1 MMHVLLLAP
10 RIQMSTPPTE
20 SSLSPADRERL
31 QKLYGHGSQQ
41 MNRAIFDYANDMFTQ
56 CVLGD
61 PGNIVYFKTFLTNLK
76 KKHGDKKKK
85 GMLSFLSGS
94 NLKKTV
100 ARTPEQVLKVGT
112 EALAANPWD
121 AATLLAMGG
130 ACDELG
136 HHDVAVEYYR
146 AAVEAEPQSYEVNH
160 VCCRALREIAAFD
173 EAMACALRML
183 RTKPNDQVAAKLQK
197 DITVER
203 TIHKGKY
210 AMGDSQ
216 QIRDTVSQMKAVD
229 ADGEDV
235 MGRPLTYVEQVEKR
249 IKKNPTDMANYMEL
263 AQHFYQGGDYEQ
275 AEKYYAEAAK
285 LTKNEPDMVERLLD
299 AQKQKFAAKI
309 ISLPEDTKKFKERAL
324 ELKAKFEKQ
333 KTSEIR
339 DEFYKVKGKYE
350 QAKKELETI
359 QQDFDQKN
367 TELARHRITYHP
379 NHAGYRFEYAALLQQ
394 NGEIKEAIAEF
405 QLAKAD
411 VTRKGDCLFALG
423 QCFEHIGQHKLATSH
438 YHEAIAELSDTA
450 ENKKEALYLATKL
463 AMELGDYET
472 AEKYGHRLAALDF
485 SYKDVGE
492 ILDKI
497 ARRGDNGSL

>member
-1 MMHVLLLAP
+1 
-10 RIQMSTPPTE
+10 MSTPPQE

-31 QKLYGHGSQQ
+31 QKLYAHGNQQ
-41 MNRAIFDYANDMFTQ
+41 MLKASFEYANTMFTQ
-56 CVLGD
+56 CVLSD
-61 PGNIVYFKTFLTNLK
+61 PGNVVYFKTFLANLK

-85 GMLSFLSGS
+85 GVFSFISGS
-94 NLKKTV
+94 TIKKTV
-100 ARTPEQVLKVGT
+100 ARKPEQMLQAGV

-121 AATLLAMGG
+121 ADTLLAMGG

-146 AAVEAEPQSYEVNH
+146 SAVEAEPGSYEANH
-160 VCCRALREIAAFD
+160 VCCKALREIAAFD
-173 EAMACALRML
+173 EAMGCALRML
-183 RTKPNDQVAAKLQK
+183 KIKPTDQIAAKLQK

-216 QIRDTVSQMKAVD
+216 QVRDTVAQMKAPD

-235 MGRPLTYVEQVEKR
+235 MGRTLTYVEQVERR
-249 IKKNPTDMANYMEL
+249 IKKNPTDTANYMEL
-263 AQHFYQGGDYEQ
+263 AQHFYQAGDYEQ
-275 AEKYYAEAAK
+275 AEKYYAETVK

-309 ISLPEDTKKFKERAL
+309 ISLPEDSQKFREKAL
-324 ELKAKFEKQ
+324 ELKAKFEKK
-333 KTSEIR
+333 KTAEIR
-339 DEFYKVKGKYE
+339 DEFYKVKEKYE

-359 QQDFDQKN
+359 QQDFDQK
-367 TELARHRITYHP
+367 TLELAQHRIKYHP
-379 NHAGYRFEYAALLQQ
+379 NHAGYHFEYAVLLQK
-394 NGEIKEAIAEF
+394 NGEIKEAIAEL

-411 VTRKGDCLFALG
+411 VTRKGDCLFSLG
-423 QCFEHIGQHKLATSH
+423 QCFEHIKQHKLAMSH
-438 YHEAIAELSDTA
+438 YNEAIAELSDAA
-450 ENKKEALYLATKL
+450 ENKKEALYLAAKL
-463 AMELGDYET
+463 SMELNDYET
-472 AEKYGHRLAALDF
+472 AEKYGHQLAALDF

-497 ARRGDNGSL
+497 AQRGNN